1 MYFYGTVVYNKNSK
15 TCFSAGERRPRT
27 PEKEALFLNAKSTFQ
42 PQELEYLRL
51 LAKQYP
57 TVQAASTEIINL
69 QAILGLPKGTEHFIS
84 DIHGEYEAFL
94 HILNSCSGV
103 VKEKLDEL
111 FGTTMTRAERDQLA
125 TLIYYP
131 EEKLKLITAQGDDLK
146 EWYRITLH
154 RLIEVCR
161 WAASVY
167 TRSKVRKALP
177 RDYAYIIDE
186 LLHVNYDEAD
196 KRDYYEN
203 IINTIID
210 IDQAPGFII
219 AVCGVIKRMAVDRL
233 HIVGD
238 IFDRGPRADIVMDA
252 LRKYH
257 SVDIQWGNHDI
268 LWMGAA
274 SGSRT
279 LVATV
284 LANSIHYNNLEV
296 IETGYGI
303 SLRPLSIFANEVY
316 KDCDTHRF
324 AVKLTGAD
332 ADQYTEKD
340 KLLSARMHKAIT
352 VILFKLEGQKVMRC
366 PEFGM
371 NDRLLLDKI
380 DYENK
385 TVTIGEKTYPL
396 EDCDFPTVDPA
407 DPYTLTPEESQ
418 VIDQLTASFQRSEKL
433 QKHIRFL
440 YSKGGLYKVFNG
452 NLLFHG
458 CIPMTADGELM
469 SFTIGGKKR
478 AGREFLDYAQTT
490 ARRAYYDKPGS
501 AERQFG
507 MDFLWWLWAGRNS
520 PIFGRDRMTTFER
533 RLIADES
540 AWTEPKNSYYTL
552 YNDPAVCEAILKEFG
567 LEGPHCHIINGHIPV
582 KTKKGESPIK
592 GGGKLIVIDGGFC
605 KAYQPTSGIA
615 GYTLIY
621 NSRNIRIVSHQPF
634 AGREEAIRHNHDIAN
649 DSVIFERME
658 NRVKIAE
665 TDIGKE
671 LKHQAADLRRLLEA
685 YRAGAVTEDHKE

>member
-1 MYFYGTVVYNKNSK
+1 MKRKK
-15 TCFSAGERRPRT
+15 TFS
-27 PEKEALFLNAKSTFQ
+27 
-42 PQELEYLRL
+42 QEELRYLKL
-51 LAKQYP
+51 LAQQYP
-57 TVQAASTEIINL
+57 TVQAASSEIINL
-69 QAILGLPKGTEHFIS
+69 QAILNLPKGTEHFIS
-84 DIHGEYEAFL
+84 DVHGEYEAFI

-103 VKEKLDEL
+103 IREKIDDL
-111 FGTTMTRAERDQLA
+111 FASTISKTERDELA

-131 EEKLKLITAQGDDLK
+131 EEKLELLRQQIPDMN

-161 WAASVY
+161 FVTSKY

-177 RDYAYIIDE
+177 KDYAYIIDE
-186 LLHVNYDEAD
+186 LIHTNYAEAD

-203 IINTIID
+203 IISTIID
-210 IDQAPGFII
+210 LEQADGFIES
-219 AVCGVIKRMAVDRL
+219 VSGVIKRMAVDHM

-238 IFDRGPRADIVMDA
+238 IFDRGPRADIIMDS
-252 LRKYH
+252 LLDYH

-303 SLRPLSIFANEVY
+303 SLRPLSVFANEVY
-316 KDCDTHRF
+316 KDCDVHRF
-324 AVKLTGAD
+324 AVKLTGPD
-332 ADQYTEKD
+332 ADQYSEKD

-352 VILFKLEGQKVMRC
+352 IILFKLEGQKLLRH
-366 PEFGM
+366 PEYGM
-371 NDRLLLDKI
+371 SDRLLLDKI

-385 TVTIGEKTYPL
+385 CITIGDTTYPL
-396 EDCDFPTVDPA
+396 EDVDFPTVDRA
-407 DPYTLTPEESQ
+407 DPYALTPEEDT
-418 VIDQLTASFQRSEKL
+418 VINQLTASFLRSEKL

-440 YSKGGLYKVFNG
+440 YSKGSLYKVFNG

-458 CIPMTADGELM
+458 CIPMTADGQLL
-469 SFTIGGKKR
+469 SFSIGGKERK
-478 AGREFLDYAQTT
+478 GREFLDYADT
-490 ARRAYYDKPGS
+490 AARQAYYHKLGTP
-501 AERQFG
+501 ERQLG
-507 MDFLWWLWAGRNS
+507 MDFLWFLWAGRNS

-533 RLIADES
+533 RLIKDES
-540 AWTEPKNSYYTL
+540 AWTEPKNPYYTH
-552 YNDPAVCEAILKEFG
+552 YQDPAMCDFLLKEFG

-582 KTKKGESPIK
+582 KSKKGESPLK

-605 KAYQPTSGIA
+605 KAYQGTTGIA

-621 NSRNIRIVSHQPF
+621 NSWVLRIVSHEPF
-634 AGREEAIRHNHDIAN
+634 CGQKTAIEDNEDIVN
-649 DSVIFERME
+649 NSQVFERMDA
-658 NRVKIAE
+658 RIKIAQ
-665 TDIGKE
+665 TDIGRK
-671 LKHQAADLRRLLEA
+671 LQAQADALRDLLAA
-685 YRAGAVTEDHKE
+685 YKAGAVPEDHKGE